1 MDPRFGPH
9 AGGDPAGPAEGAAP
23 EEERI
28 LRRAREGD
36 IQALEWLVERKRER
50 AFRLARHVVGN
61 DEDAKDVVQ
70 IAFIRVWRKIRR
82 YRPGSGFDA
91 WFHRIVMN
99 LAIDSL
105 RRDRAR
111 RRGLQ
116 ELRTA
121 DAGPS
126 ATGAIPA
133 SLRRSEV
140 GRIFDD
146 LARDLPAR
154 QRAVFALREIE
165 GMETEDVARILG
177 LRPST
182 VRNHLYQ
189 ARRALQEA
197 LRSRYPE
204 YLPRPGTESDP

>member
-1 MDPRFGPH
+1 
-9 AGGDPAGPAEGAAP
+9 
-23 EEERI
+23 
-28 LRRAREGD
+28 
-36 IQALEWLVERKRER
+36 
-50 AFRLARHVVGN
+50 
-61 DEDAKDVVQ
+61 
-70 IAFIRVWRKIRR
+70 
-82 YRPGSGFDA
+82 
-91 WFHRIVMN
+91 MN

-165 GMETEDVARILG
+165 GMETEEVARILG

-182 VRNHLYQ
+182 VRNHLFQ
-189 ARRALQEA
+189 ARRALQES

-204 YLPRPGTESDP
+204 YLPRPGTENGP